1 MNNLNPRL
9 SPWFYIALAM
19 AAGLIIGKTLE
30 SGHIFLFITAIS
42 LLLLAVILRLYDL
55 SLLIPFLFIGYYRSV
70 PWKELHETLSKNQ
83 KKKIAGE
90 FILFNETLLKIPGSN
105 FYLKAPP
112 IQAPHGTR
120 LYIEGSTDRIVNYVI
135 PSRISYLGL
144 ENKFFLSLHNKI
156 KVICDEIFGF
166 YEESALIKALILG
179 DRGELSGTT
188 KENFRKCGV
197 SHILAIS
204 GLHVNFIFLLFY
216 TIFMFIFR
224 DQRPANVLALIFVYF
239 YVFTLGPLSPCF
251 RAFAFLAITA
261 MGYFVKRKAI
271 PLNTWGA
278 SFTLS
283 LFLYPSWIFDSSFL
297 FSYTA
302 VLGYILIPKDFFKS
316 RNTLLNHLFNYLH
329 SVTIPL
335 IFTAPLQI
343 VFFKSLSFL
352 SLLSNLIFVPG
363 IFIVIFESV
372 FSIFFKFLGLK
383 ISLYFANCAL
393 YISHHLLKIAS
404 ILAKFDMGVISF

>member
-1 MNNLNPRL
+1 
-9 SPWFYIALAM
+9 M
-19 AAGLIIGKTLE
+19 AAGVIISKAFVNSLIL
-30 SGHIFLFITAIS
+30 LFFAAI
-42 LLLLAVILRLYDL
+42 LVLLLAVILKHYDL
-55 SLLIPFLFIGYYRSV
+55 SLIIPFLFIGYYRSV
-70 PWKELHETLSKNQ
+70 PWKELHETFSKN
-83 KKKIAGE
+83 KEKKIAGE

-135 PSRISYLGL
+135 PSRISYLGA
-144 ENKFFLSLHNKI
+144 ENKFFLSLHSKLQAM
-156 KVICDEIFGF
+156 CDEIFGF

-179 DRGELSGTT
+179 DRGELSSST

-197 SHILAIS
+197 SHVLAIS

-224 DQRPANVLALIFVYF
+224 DQRPANVLALFFVSF
-239 YVFTLGPLSPCF
+239 YVFTLGPLSPCL

-261 MGYFVKRKAI
+261 MGQFVKRKAV

-283 LFLYPSWIFDSSFL
+283 LFFYPSWIFDPSFL
-297 FSYTA
+297 FSYAA
-302 VLGYILIPKDFFKS
+302 VLGYILIPKVFIKS
-316 RNTLLNHLFNYLH
+316 RKKLLNSLFNYLH
-329 SVTIPL
+329 SVTVPL
-335 IFTAPLQI
+335 IFTAPLQV
-343 VFFKSLSFL
+343 VFFKSLPFL

-393 YISHHLLKIAS
+393 FLSHYLLKIAS
-404 ILAKFDMGVISF
+404 ILAKFDIAIITF